1 MRGSI
6 MAEHDGHLRANAIG
20 VLHKGLQQST
30 RHPRDGTANRREFLH
45 VARLPEAAMEEA
57 SNR

>member
-20 VLHKGLQQST
+20 VLHKRLQQST